1 MEVGSSVSSLVE
13 AAQDAERVSDL
24 CERLPG
30 HMRVRKGVAVMTPAE
45 VLAMRDRLAEWL
57 MTEKE
62 NPSRDMAEALIAS
75 GWVTSEPERRYDD

>member
-1 MEVGSSVSSLVE
+1 
-13 AAQDAERVSDL
+13 
-24 CERLPG
+24 
-30 HMRVRKGVAVMTPAE
+30 MTPAE